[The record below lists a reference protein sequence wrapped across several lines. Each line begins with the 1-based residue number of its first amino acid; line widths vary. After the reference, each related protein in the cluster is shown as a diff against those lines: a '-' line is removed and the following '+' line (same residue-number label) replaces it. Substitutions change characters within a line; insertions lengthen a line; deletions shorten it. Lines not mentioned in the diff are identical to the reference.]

1 MAILGPCVK
10 MVGWM
15 GQKIANFRSSTI
27 ITMYSCIQNISPIAL
42 AYRSTI
48 QKLGMVSFCRA

>member
-10 MVGWM
+10 IGGWM
-15 GQKIANFRSSTI
+15 GRKIANLRSLTI
-27 ITMYSCIQNISPIAL
+27 ITMYSCIQNITPIAL

-48 QKLGMVSFCRA
+48 QKIRDGIFL

>member
-10 MVGWM
+10 MGGWM

-48 QKLGMVSFCRA
+48 QKIRDGIFL